1 MEQPDSIYFFKT
13 TAKEKHCADEQKWKK
28 KQNYR
33 SNHSVEYVLL
43 VEKEPDKLA
52 KKQWLNKKI
61 DKQEN
66 VKKCNSVTQANED
79 MRKKEKKSSV
89 RG

>member
-28 KQNYR
+28 KKQNYR
-33 SNHSVEYVLL
+33 SNHSVEYLLL

-52 KKQWLNKKI
+52 KKAVI
-61 DKQEN
+61 EREN
-66 VKKCNSVTQANED
+66 RQARE
-79 MRKKEKKSSV
+79 RKKMQLCDT
-89 RG
+89 G